1 MTFLEGLTDSE
12 KTLLVSLPYRA
23 GLWVCMADDK
33 GQGVGRTHELRKLER
48 VIGRLSEGM
57 FASAFVHE
65 VIMVTHSRR
74 DEWPSWS
81 LQTGTVPEEARQTV
95 DLIKRK
101 MMPQDAEAY
110 VQTIMMIAYE
120 TAYAFREFDR
130 SASLPIRLWVG
141 LQLLWEAFIRTGN
154 KDYRLESL
162 ANISLAEDEAIA
174 VLAQALSLEST
185 ETLLAQTG
193 S

>member
-1 MTFLEGLTDSE
+1 MSFLDGLTNSE
-12 KTLLVSLPYRA
+12 KTTLVSLPYRA

-33 GQGVGRTHELRKLER
+33 GQGVGRAHELKKLER
-48 VIGRLSEGM
+48 LIERLSEGM

-65 VIMVTHSRR
+65 VIMTTNARR
-74 DEWPSWS
+74 EEWPAWS
-81 LQTGTVPEEARQTV
+81 LQTGTVPEEAREAV
-95 DLIKRK
+95 DIIKRR

-110 VQTIMMIAYE
+110 VQAIMSIAYE
-120 TAYAFREFDR
+120 TAYAYREFDT
-130 SASLPIRLWVG
+130 SASIPIRIWVG

-174 VLAQALSLEST
+174 VLAQSLRLETEETPLSE
-185 ETLLAQTG
+185 TG